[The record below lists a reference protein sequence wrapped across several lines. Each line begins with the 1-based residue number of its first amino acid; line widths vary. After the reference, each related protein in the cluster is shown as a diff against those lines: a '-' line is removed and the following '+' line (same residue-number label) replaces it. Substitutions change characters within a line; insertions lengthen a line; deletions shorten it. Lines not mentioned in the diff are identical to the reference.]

1 MKRSELKVGTEV
13 AVRSGFSA
21 CRGVVLSVFPEDIG
35 RPWAETSRS
44 YRASY
49 CTVAVPITG
58 SPTPGDLITYWE
70 AAHVLL
76 SSVLCDWPTYLERQ
90 KAEEK
95 RQEAAAEAKHAAGVA
110 WMGALKDLAE
120 LADRAGFEVRITD
133 WGVYIDWRI
142 PQPLSGGR
150 DGAGGAV
157 PPRPHD
163 DRREGRRGCLR

>member
-90 KAEEK
+90 EAEERRK
-95 RQEAAAEAKHAAGVA
+95 AAADEAKRAAGVSR
-110 WMGALKDLAE
+110 MGALVTTAN
-120 LADRAGFEVRITD
+120 LADRLGFEVRFAD
-133 WGVYIDWRI
+133 WGVYIDGAF
-142 PQPLSGGR
+142 LNYLKEGGMVPEALFLR
-150 DGAGGAV
+150 ALKMLDEKGDGGA
-157 PPRPHD
+157 
-163 DRREGRRGCLR
+163 